1 MKKTLALVLALLLAL
16 SLLPASFAAAE
27 DRPTITWLVQL
38 DGNVPE
44 RTEIQEILCDK
55 FGIDLQITYVSLSD
69 YATKLNTLSAA
80 NTLPDIFKDSGQIA
94 LDLRD
99 AGMLADLAPYLE
111 EYGPDLLKAYED
123 MNAPLDELEINENG
137 KVYALQDPR
146 GG

>member
-69 YATKLNTLSAA
+69 YAT
-80 NTLPDIFKDSGQIA
+80 IA
-94 LDLRD
+94 VRS
-99 AGMLADLAPYLE
+99 
-111 EYGPDLLKAYED
+111 
-123 MNAPLDELEINENG
+123 N
-137 KVYALQDPR
+137 KVTT
-146 GG
+146 